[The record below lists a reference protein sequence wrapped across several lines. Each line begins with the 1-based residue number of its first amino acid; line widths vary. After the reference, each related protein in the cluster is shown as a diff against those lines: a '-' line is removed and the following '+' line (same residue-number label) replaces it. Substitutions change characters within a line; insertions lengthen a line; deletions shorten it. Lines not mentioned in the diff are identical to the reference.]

1 MKEFKYSDNLT
12 VAVTLYRQLSVLVG
26 QINYCFRQIVLPAI
40 LMYGITIN
48 ILTTYLT
55 VTLKSK
61 LVSNVG
67 NLLYPFLAFETFLVI
82 MGTTAGLI
90 NKTSKVIVTKMKVAL
105 FDVVMQTG
113 EMREDTRYMRRMI
126 HACGPIKIRFG
137 SNFIDTSTPL
147 VMTSFCMKTL
157 VRLLLCS
164 KA

>member
-12 VAVTLYRQLSVLVG
+12 VAVTLYKQLSVLVG

-113 EMREDTRYMRRMI
+113 EMREDMRYMRRMI